1 MAEGLLKGIL
11 GDESEEEAQGAAT
24 DPVLANTL
32 ARSLAPDSQEARLYL
47 KDARRM
53 IQLQIETLH
62 EVRQLDLKHLRTR
75 RWRDGLQLAFQLLGV
90 AIAAAVGLTLAIVL
104 RDAFTAR
111 SVVVEAFGAPPALAS
126 RGLSGTAV
134 AEGLLD
140 KLSVLQN
147 ATRSSAAKRNLSN
160 AWTGDIKVEV
170 PETGVSIGELAGML
184 KKRFGHD
191 QHIGGDLLQTD
202 TGGLEL
208 TVRGDRILP
217 KTFAGGAGDLAKLET
232 QAAEYVFGQA
242 EPGLYTAYLDNASR
256 PADAIAFAKA
266 AYSAAPKEDRPYIL
280 NAWGNA
286 LGNVG
291 APPTATLVLYRAALK
306 LKPDFWVA
314 YNNVMNATWALG
326 HEEEAW
332 RTSQVMFKAAGG
344 RPGKAPEYS
353 YQNSDTMSWNL
364 LPWRAGVVANAEA
377 NGGIGTGTSA
387 NGVSVADID
396 MRLHDATEAELQ
408 LQTARGDDAGDPTIP
423 AMSHFVRGRLAAD
436 AGDRSR
442 ALTEMEAFQAGYAN
456 PIVGSNYPGYTC
468 WIAPVEEAAGH
479 PDKADAVLKAA
490 GSFVDCYRFRGD
502 ILDRRG
508 DWKGA
513 QAAYAQAVALA
524 PDMPAGDYSWGLAL
538 ARHGDLAG
546 AEVKLAAAHQRGP
559 HWADPLKAWGDLL
572 ARQGRWKE
580 ALGKYDEAVNWAPV
594 WAELRQA
601 RAAAAKRAA
610 R

>member
-1 MAEGLLKGIL
+1 MAEGLLKGVF
-11 GDESEEEAQGAAT
+11 GDEPEEDGQGRLPASSIA
-24 DPVLANTL
+24 DSL
-32 ARSLAPDSQEARLYL
+32 ARSAAGDSKEARLYL

-62 EVRQLDLKHLRTR
+62 EERQLNLRHLRTR

-90 AIAAAVGLTLAIVL
+90 GIAAVVGLTAAIVL

-111 SVVVEAFGAPPALAS
+111 SVVVEAFGAPPALAA

-134 AEGLLD
+134 AEGFFD
-140 KLSVLQN
+140 KLSVLQA
-147 ATRSSAAKRNLSN
+147 ATRSSAAKRRLSN

-191 QHIGGDLLQTD
+191 QHIGGDLVQTE

-217 KTFAGGAGDLAKLET
+217 KSFTGGPSDLAKLET
-232 QAAEYVFGQA
+232 EAAEYVFGQA

-266 AYSAAPKEDRPYIL
+266 AYSAAPAGDRPYIL
-280 NAWGNA
+280 NAWANA

-291 APPTATLVLYRAALK
+291 APPAQTLVLYRTALK

-314 YNNVMNATWALG
+314 YNNVMNATWGLG

-332 RTSQVMFKAAGG
+332 RTGEAMFKAAGG
-344 RPGKAPEYS
+344 RPGKAPDYS
-353 YQNSDTMSWNL
+353 YQNADTMTWNL
-364 LPWRAGVVANAEA
+364 LPWRAAVVANAEE

-396 MRLHDATEAELQ
+396 MRLHDATDAELQ

-436 AGDRSR
+436 AGDIRQ
-442 ALTEMEAFQAGYAN
+442 ALAELEAFGAAYAN
-456 PIVGSNYPGYTC
+456 PTVSSNYPGYTC

-479 PDKADAVLKAA
+479 PEKADAVLKAP

-502 ILDRRG
+502 ILDHRG

-513 QAAYAQAVALA
+513 QAAYVRAVALA
-524 PDMPAGDYSWGLAL
+524 PDLPAGFYSWGLAL
-538 ARHGDLAG
+538 ARHGDFVG
-546 AEVKLAAAHQRGP
+546 AQAKLAAAHQRGP
-559 HWADPLKAWGDLL
+559 HWADPLKASGEIL
-572 ARQGRWKE
+572 AGQGRWKD
-580 ALGKYDEAVNWAPV
+580 ALVKYDEAVTWAPA
-594 WAELRQA
+594 WTALRQA
-601 RAAAAKRAA
+601 RAAAAKRVAG
-610 R
+610 